1 MRNAC
6 PAGMRGASHKTG
18 MGANQSST
26 QTGVS
31 PVPKKNRAA
40 DAVRHR
46 ATRTFR
52 LGFKAMNHPPD
63 RTANQGA
70 KLFFGQVES
79 TAPIKRDIAMGMG
92 PEFHCYFP
100 HIVLFQVA
108 GFHRLL

>member
-1 MRNAC
+1 MLNPPSTYAAAAKRKAC

-18 MGANQSST
+18 MGANQSSN

-92 PEFHCYFP
+92 PEFHC
-100 HIVLFQVA
+100 
-108 GFHRLL
+108 

>member
-6 PAGMRGASHKTG
+6 PAGMRGASHQTG
-18 MGANQSST
+18 MGANQSSI
-26 QTGVS
+26 QIGAS

-46 ATRTFR
+46 ATRTFT

-63 RTANQGA
+63 RTAYQGA
-70 KLFFGQVES
+70 KFLLRQVES
-79 TAPIKRDIAMGMG
+79 AAPIQGDIAMGMG

-100 HIVLFQVA
+100 H
-108 GFHRLL
+108 

>member
-1 MRNAC
+1 MLNPPSTYAAAAKRKAC

-63 RTANQGA
+63 GTANQGA
-70 KLFFGQVES
+70 KLFFGES
-79 TAPIKRDIAMGMG
+79 EPASAVKRDITMGMG
-92 PEFHCYFP
+92 PKLHCYLP
-100 HIVLFQVA
+100 
-108 GFHRLL
+108 